1 MGNIKHNELRN
12 INTNHSSNL
21 IRIKYPCRCVDKKKG
36 GQISRSNFNP
46 IDLFSDKIQTQ
57 KEKMKSPQTIYR

>member
-1 MGNIKHNELRN
+1 MGDVKHNKLRN

-36 GQISRSNFNP
+36 GQISRSNFNL
-46 IDLFSDKIQTQ
+46 IDLISGKFQTL
-57 KEKMKSPQTIYR
+57 KRKMKSPQTI